1 MSNGLPGQGVVV
13 GQTEFPVPVERAAD
27 MYRDALPAGGGGTLL
42 ERRAGYEGML
52 ARLPIPDGAVIT
64 AGTYGG
70 VEGFWVQAAGAAS
83 GRVGVMFHGGGYII
97 GSAKGYR
104 AYAAEVSRVT
114 NARVFVA
121 EYRLAPEHPFPAAIH
136 DARGVLAAAMDE
148 VGPQSCFAIGDS
160 AGGGLV
166 LSALWEL
173 HREGEPLPGCVVLV
187 SPLVDLTV
195 TNASYDERAQVDP
208 IVSRN
213 GIQRAAQFYLAGRGP
228 DDAPAAFPMRSDLG
242 WLPPCLLLVGGR
254 EVLRDDSR
262 NLAVKLEG
270 EGVRVE
276 FREYED
282 MVHVWPLFS
291 EFLPEAQEALQ
302 QIGAFV
308 GVQVAGASG

>member
-1 MSNGLPGQGVVV
+1 M
-13 GQTEFPVPVERAAD
+13 
-27 MYRDALPAGGGGTLL
+27 
-42 ERRAGYEGML
+42 
-52 ARLPIPDGAVIT
+52 
-64 AGTYGG
+64 
-70 VEGFWVQAAGAAS
+70 
-83 GRVGVMFHGGGYII
+83 
-97 GSAKGYR
+97 
-104 AYAAEVSRVT
+104 
-114 NARVFVA
+114 
-121 EYRLAPEHPFPAAIH
+121 
-136 DARGVLAAAMDE
+136 
-148 VGPQSCFAIGDS
+148 
-160 AGGGLV
+160 
-166 LSALWEL
+166 
-173 HREGEPLPGCVVLV
+173 
-187 SPLVDLTV
+187 
-195 TNASYDERAQVDP
+195 TNASYDERAHLDP

-213 GIQRAAQFYLAGRGP
+213 GTQRNAAFYLAGRGP

-270 EGVRVE
+270 EGVQVE

>member
-1 MSNGLPGQGVVV
+1 M
-13 GQTEFPVPVERAAD
+13 
-27 MYRDALPAGGGGTLL
+27 
-42 ERRAGYEGML
+42 
-52 ARLPIPDGAVIT
+52 
-64 AGTYGG
+64 
-70 VEGFWVQAAGAAS
+70 
-83 GRVGVMFHGGGYII
+83 
-97 GSAKGYR
+97 
-104 AYAAEVSRVT
+104 T

-121 EYRLAPEHPFPAAIH
+121 EYRLAPEHPFPAAIE

-148 VGPQSCFAIGDS
+148 VGPESSFAIGDS

-173 HREGEPLPGCVVLV
+173 HREGEPLPACVVLV

-213 GIQRAAQFYLAGRGP
+213 GTQRNVAFYLAGRGP

-270 EGVRVE
+270 EGVQVE